1 MLVEQGAVQEADPP
15 ALGGLVDSPGM
26 EEWRGHP
33 GVSVGGGAFHA
44 SPRSLDFIR
53 PTAGSQGRLL
63 AGG

>member
-33 GVSVGGGAFHA
+33 GVSVGGGLCMPARGVWILSA
-44 SPRSLDFIR
+44 RQR
-53 PTAGSQGRLL
+53 GAKEGC
-63 AGG
+63 